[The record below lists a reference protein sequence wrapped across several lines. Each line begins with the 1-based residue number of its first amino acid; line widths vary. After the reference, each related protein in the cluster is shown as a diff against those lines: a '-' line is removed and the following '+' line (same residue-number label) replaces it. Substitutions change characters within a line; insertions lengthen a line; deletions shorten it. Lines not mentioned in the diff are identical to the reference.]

1 MNRLREIRNAKNLTQ
16 MQLAGRSGVCQ
27 WTISRIEHHK
37 RMPGLP
43 IAHRLAKALDVSME
57 EIFFPKDGATQPET
71 LE

>member
-1 MNRLREIRNAKNLTQ
+1 MNRLREIRKARNLTQ

-57 EIFFPKDGATQPET
+57 EIFFSRDGAPE
-71 LE
+71 LEPSE